1 MTASRREIQ
10 GCAVRGELEKDM
22 GTKDMGTA
30 GGIQLSD
37 SAIR

>member
-22 GTKDMGTA
+22 GTA